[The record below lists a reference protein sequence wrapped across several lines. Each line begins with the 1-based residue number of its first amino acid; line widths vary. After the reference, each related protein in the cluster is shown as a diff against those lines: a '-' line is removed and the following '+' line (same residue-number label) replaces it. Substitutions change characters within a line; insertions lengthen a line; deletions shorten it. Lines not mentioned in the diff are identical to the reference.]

1 MKTTNNIEL
10 TTKKGSYVEN
20 LVAHEA
26 EINNAYNNYSIKAPQ
41 FMSLVG
47 SIVVSTNS
55 KELDKKSAATK
66 RFLTNL
72 RKQRTKDGIMTLVW
86 NARLKGDGL
95 GVV

>member
-1 MKTTNNIEL
+1 MKNTNVEL

-26 EINNAYNNYSIKAPQ
+26 EINKAYSNYSIKTPQ
-41 FMSLVG
+41 FMSLVE
-47 SIVVSTNS
+47 SIVVGTNT
-55 KELDKKSAATK
+55 KDLEHKSQATK
-66 RFLTNL
+66 RFLMYL

-95 GVV
+95 GVL

>member
-1 MKTTNNIEL
+1 MKNTNIEL

-41 FMSLVG
+41 FMSIVE
-47 SIVVSTNS
+47 SIIIDTNS
-55 KELDKKSAATK
+55 KDLASKSQATK
-66 RFLTNL
+66 RFLMNL

-95 GVV
+95 GVL

>member
-1 MKTTNNIEL
+1 MKNTSIEL

-26 EINNAYNNYSIKAPQ
+26 EINNAYNNYSIKTPQ
-41 FMSLVG
+41 FMSLVE
-47 SIVVSTNS
+47 SIIIDTNS
-55 KELDKKSAATK
+55 KDLASKSQATK
-66 RFLTNL
+66 RFLMNL

-95 GVV
+95 GVL

>member
-1 MKTTNNIEL
+1 MKNTNIEL

-26 EINNAYNNYSIKAPQ
+26 EINNAYNNYNIKAPQ
-41 FMSLVG
+41 FV
-47 SIVVSTNS
+47 SIVDSTIIDTIS
-55 KELDKKSAATK
+55 KDLASKSQATK
-66 RFLTNL
+66 RFLMSL

-95 GVV
+95 GVL

>member
-1 MKTTNNIEL
+1 MKNTNIEL

-26 EINNAYNNYSIKAPQ
+26 EINNAYNNYSIKVPQ
-41 FMSLVG
+41 FMSLVEA
-47 SIVVSTNS
+47 IVVDTNS
-55 KELDKKSAATK
+55 KDLEHKSQATK
-66 RFLTNL
+66 RFLISL

-95 GVV
+95 GVL

>member
-1 MKTTNNIEL
+1 MKNTNIEL

-26 EINNAYNNYSIKAPQ
+26 EINSAYNNYSIKAPQ
-41 FMSLVG
+41 FMSIVE
-47 SIVVSTNS
+47 SIIIDTNS
-55 KELDKKSAATK
+55 KDLASKSQATK
-66 RFLTNL
+66 RFLMSL

-95 GVV
+95 GVL